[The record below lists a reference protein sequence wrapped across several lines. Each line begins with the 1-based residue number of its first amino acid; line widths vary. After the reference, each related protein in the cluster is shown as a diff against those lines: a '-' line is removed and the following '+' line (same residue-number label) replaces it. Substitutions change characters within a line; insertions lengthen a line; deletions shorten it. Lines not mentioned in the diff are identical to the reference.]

1 PSWRMS
7 RSATRRSAACT
18 SQRDMALCAADTR
31 QQRCLTPH
39 IANVAEGLAM
49 WAQIIKTQLK
59 PGMDSEYVA
68 LMDQFKAIEQ
78 PDSGLLRTFAMR
90 DAKDPSSVYMMV
102 VFES

>member
-1 PSWRMS
+1 
-7 RSATRRSAACT
+7 
-18 SQRDMALCAADTR
+18 
-31 QQRCLTPH
+31 
-39 IANVAEGLAM
+39 M
-49 WAQIIKTQLK
+49 WAQIIKTHLK

-102 VFES
+102 VFESEEQARAREQDPRRQEGLQDVRAMMAEMFEGAPEFVDLNVVAEVAT